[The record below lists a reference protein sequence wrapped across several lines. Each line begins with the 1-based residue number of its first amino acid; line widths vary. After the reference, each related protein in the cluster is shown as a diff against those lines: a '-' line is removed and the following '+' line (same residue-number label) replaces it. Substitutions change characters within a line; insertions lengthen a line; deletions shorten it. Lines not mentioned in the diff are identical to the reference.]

1 MLIERQILNQTLE
14 EWHRIETLRLQKQK
28 AIKNH
33 WKTVLFVD
41 RMLDTLENWK
51 RTSKITLIFS
61 DRLGRQSQLLP
72 AFQHLLLP

>member
-51 RTSKITLIFS
+51 RTPKIALIFS